1 MRYDVGGAVFSGSHC
16 ASQLLSEERGVPH
29 AHSVGGTRLPDPL
42 SLLASQ
48 GAQRY
53 RSRLLIQETQ
63 VPALVREDALEEGVA
78 THSSIPAWEIP
89 RTEEPGGSQS
99 TGLQRVRHNS
109 FHGDKTSIPSFPRG
123 REFQAGLKVG
133 AWSVCLHLGLPP
145 TLKAEGARL
154 VPSHPSS
161 GWRLPGWAKRDFALG
176 RVTPQP
182 LRSCSLKVSN

>member
-1 MRYDVGGAVFSGSHC
+1 MLNSPPWRREKRKGKKPSKRGPTLCALRPGWSTVFSGSHC
-16 ASQLLSEERGVPH
+16 ASQLLSEEQGVPH
-29 AHSVGGTRLPDPL
+29 APSVGGTRLPDPL

-99 TGLQRVRHNS
+99 TGLQRVGHNYAS
-109 FHGDKTSIPSFPRG
+109 TCCLFPMETKPAFPVFPGGENSRLDSKS
-123 REFQAGLKVG
+123 APG
-133 AWSVCLHLGLPP
+133 ACACILVCPLP
-145 TLKAEGARL
+145 
-154 VPSHPSS
+154 
-161 GWRLPGWAKRDFALG
+161 
-176 RVTPQP
+176 
-182 LRSCSLKVSN
+182 